1 MYGIDWT
8 TFEVCTTQIS
18 DPRFDIHES
27 NLGTENELRIETAS
41 SILDDIS
48 TLAGSVIY
56 AGESDTS
63 TVQGEVPVQDNSDE
77 IVAEQENGDI
87 RVDNVLQQFNDAVK
101 THKGSDKD
109 KSSIRSHKT
118 SFNSSKT
125 DREREAE
132 DRQEEHGSLPTFP
145 HNPQADDAHH
155 EV

>member
-1 MYGIDWT
+1 MT
-8 TFEVCTTQIS
+8 TFEICATRIS

-63 TVQGEVPVQDNSDE
+63 TVQGEVPVQDNCDE
-77 IVAEQENGDI
+77 IVAEEENKDI
-87 RVDNVLQQFNDAVK
+87 RVDNILQKFNDAIN
-101 THKGSDKD
+101 TNNGIDKD
-109 KSSIRSHKT
+109 KASIRSHKT
-118 SFNSSKT
+118 SFNSNNSNRK
-125 DREREAE
+125 RETE
-132 DRQEEHGSLPTFP
+132 DTPLEPGSLKTLP
-145 HNPQADDAHH
+145 HDSQTDDSHL